1 MGEILLVSDEF
12 GPKDCGEGCI
22 SVREERCGD
31 GHGSASSFAMN
42 GWD

>member
-1 MGEILLVSDEF
+1 MGGILLVSDEF

-22 SVREERCGD
+22 SVRRRCGD
-31 GHGSASSFAMN
+31 GYGNASSFAMN